1 MQRVGQALQAL
12 VDAVPLNVADKSRIQ
27 SLLQDDD
34 SQPAGAPAAKAYES
48 QSGGI
53 MDLLEDMLEKS
64 QAQQAEAQKA
74 EMTAAHNFAM
84 LKQGLEDAM
93 AAAKKEL
100 AESKKAKAG
109 AEEAKAE
116 AEGELERTNTEL
128 AADTTRLKD
137 LKHECNTKAEEY
149 NLEQSETAAELEA
162 LATAKKIIKET
173 TGNAASRTY
182 GDEEEA
188 SFVQLASTSK
198 A

>member
-1 MQRVGQALQAL
+1 MSRVGAALQAL

-27 SLLQDDD
+27 ALLQDDD

-84 LKQGLEDAM
+84 LKQGLEDAT
-93 AAAKKEL
+93 AQANKEL
-100 AESKKAKAG
+100 AEAKKAKAG

-128 AADTTRLKD
+128 AADEKRLKD
-137 LKHECNTKAEEY
+137 LQHECMTKAEEY
-149 NLEQSETAAELEA
+149 DVEQSETASELEA
-162 LATAKKIIKET
+162 LAMAKKIIKET
-173 TGNAASRTY
+173 TGGASSRTY
-182 GDEEEA
+182 GEDEEAE
-188 SFVQLASTSK
+188 
-198 A
+198 

>member
-1 MQRVGQALQAL
+1 MDRVSQALKSL
-12 VDAVPLNVADKSRIQ
+12 VDAAGVRSLDVSRVQ
-27 SLLQDDD
+27 
-34 SQPAGAPAAKAYES
+34 
-48 QSGGI
+48 
-53 MDLLEDMLEKS
+53 DMLEKA
-64 QAQQAEAQKA
+64 QAQQSEAQKA

-93 AAAKKEL
+93 KAVSKEL
-100 AESKKAKAG
+100 AESKKAKAK

-149 NLEQSETAAELEA
+149 NLEQSETASELEA

-182 GDEEEA
+182 GGDEEEA

-198 A
+198 ARQLSDKIVGLLQGIAKTEKVT